1 MNRMAIRE
9 GGCFHSV
16 CVCVL
21 CLVADYARC
30 ARCFFRMGKYT
41 ASRVCLDGDCVP
53 VSVCLG
59 GLIVGVCGCV
69 CERCV

>member
-1 MNRMAIRE
+1 MFSQ
-9 GGCFHSV
+9 CV
-16 CVCVL
+16 CVCVF
-21 CLVADYARC
+21 CVWSRITHVVHDV
-30 ARCFFRMGKYT
+30 FFRMGKYT